1 MTEEQFTQ
9 ILALGHE
16 TPGVEFKGPGSRES
30 KELLAK
36 VVRAVLGMA
45 NRRDGGRVI
54 LGVEES
60 GSTLIPR
67 GLTSDDLETW
77 EQEAVAGALAAY
89 ADPYVE
95 VHTEFFDYIGKK
107 LVIITVEEFRE
118 IPVLCKRDFPSTLRT
133 GACYVR
139 RRGRIE
145 TSEIPTQAEMR
156 ELLELATEK
165 RLRSFL
171 RQAQGAG
178 LAVRTE
184 PSDADLFDAELGGF

>member
-1 MTEEQFTQ
+1 MTEEQFAQ

-16 TPGVEFKGPGSRES
+16 TTGVEFKGPGSRDLKS
-30 KELLAK
+30 ILAG

-45 NRRDGGRVI
+45 NRRDGGLVI
-54 LGVEES
+54 VGVEES
-60 GSTLIPR
+60 GGTLTPR
-67 GLTSDDLETW
+67 GLTSDDLTTW
-77 EQEAVAGALAAY
+77 GHEAVTDALAAY
-89 ADPYVE
+89 AEPYVE
-95 VHTEFFDYIGKK
+95 VHTELLEYMGKTFA
-107 LVIITVEEFRE
+107 IIDVEEFRE
-118 IPVLCKRDFPSTLRT
+118 VPVLCKKDFPSKLRA

-171 RQAQGAG
+171 WQSQGAG
-178 LAVRTE
+178 LAVKAE
-184 PSDADLFDAELGGF
+184 PSSADLFDDELGDF

>member
-1 MTEEQFTQ
+1 MTEEQFAQ
-9 ILALGHE
+9 IMALGHE
-16 TPGVEFKGPGSRES
+16 TTGVEFKGPGSRQS
-30 KELLAK
+30 KAILAG

-45 NRRDGGRVI
+45 NRRDGGLVI
-54 LGVEES
+54 VGVDES
-60 GSTLIPR
+60 GGTPVPR
-67 GLTSDDLETW
+67 GLTSEDLATW
-77 EQEAVAGALAAY
+77 EQEAMTGALAAY

-95 VHTEFFDYIGKK
+95 VHTEFFGYMGKA

-118 IPVLCKRDFPSTLRT
+118 VPVLCKRDFEPKLRA

-178 LAVRTE
+178 LAVRAE
-184 PSDADLFDAELGGF
+184 PSSADLFDNELGEF